1 MSEETREQIE
11 QAESDSRKAAKIA
24 SLKATIELTKSGFAG
39 MSKSGMIVD
48 RRTNPEASIIEANGF
63 LGIGAP
69 KYIAAQDS
77 TPRHG

>member
-48 RRTNPEASIIEANGF
+48 RRTHPEASIIEANGF

-69 KYIAAQDS
+69 KHITAQDS
-77 TPRHG
+77 TPRHT